1 MPVDDAVAWNR
12 EGVGRDLPR
21 KPEAECE
28 IGVEVPKQRRDPVP
42 RAGHDDVG
50 LGRRGPDELAELR
63 VALRV
68 VPNAQQRDGLVALGA
83 QHRGEALHG
92 GRDLGDEDDSHPRSK
107 SRMRS
112 QSVTTLSNR
121 ACSVRA

>member
-12 EGVGRDLPR
+12 ERVGRDLPR
-21 KPEAECE
+21 KPEAERE
-28 IGVEVPKQRRDPVP
+28 IGVEVPKQRRDPLA

-50 LGRRGPDELAELR
+50 LGRRSPDELTQLR

-68 VPNAQQRDGLVALGA
+68 VPNAQQRDRLVALCA
-83 QHRGEALHG
+83 QHRGEPLHG
-92 GRDLGDEDDSHPRSK
+92 GRDLGDEDDSHPRSN